1 MKNKNLE
8 VACFNLESAI
18 IAQQYGADRIEL
30 CDNMLEGGTTPD
42 FEIARKVRAEL
53 HIKMNVMIRP
63 RGGDFVYNDAEFE
76 QMKSEILQFK
86 KINVDGFVFGI
97 LDVNNSFDNLRNK
110 ELVRLASPL
119 PCTFHRALDIVTNVY
134 ESLELVIDCGF
145 KTVLTSGQGKN
156 VMEGIEVLRSLVT
169 KANGRIVIMPGGG
182 LRSSNIVLL
191 DQKVNTSFYHSSA
204 IIGSGEIA
212 NGNEVEQ
219 IKRYLEY
226 YLK

>member
-30 CDNMLEGGTTPD
+30 CDNMLEGGTTPN

-53 HIKMNVMIRP
+53 RIKMNVMIRP

-97 LDVNNSFDNLRNK
+97 LDTNNSFDNARNK
-110 ELVRLASPL
+110 ELVTLASPL
-119 PCTFHRALDIVTNVY
+119 PCTFHRGFDVVSNVY

-145 KTVLTSGQGKN
+145 KTVLTSGRGEN

-169 KANGRIVIMPGGG
+169 KANERIVIMPGGG

-191 DQKVNTSFYHSSA
+191 DQKVNASFYHSSA
-204 IIGSGEIA
+204 ITSSGEIA

-219 IKRYLEY
+219 IKRCLE
-226 YLK
+226 

>member
-30 CDNMLEGGTTPD
+30 CDNMLEGGTTPN
-42 FEIARKVRAEL
+42 FEIARKARTEL
-53 HIKMNVMIRP
+53 NIEMNVMIRP
-63 RGGDFVYNDAEFE
+63 RGGDFVYNESEFE

-97 LDVNNSFDNLRNK
+97 LNEDNSFDCLKNK
-110 ELVRLASPL
+110 ELVALAAPV
-119 PCTFHRALDIVTNVY
+119 PCTFHRAFDVVPNVY

-145 KTVLTSGQGKN
+145 KTILTSGQGKN
-156 VMEGIEVLRSLVT
+156 VMEGIEVLRCLVT
-169 KANGRIVIMPGGG
+169 KANGRIVVMPGGG
-182 LRSSNIVLL
+182 LRSSNIKILN
-191 DQKVNTSFYHSSA
+191 QKVNASFYHSSA

-212 NGNEVEQ
+212 NGNEVEE
-219 IKRYLEY
+219 IKRCLE
-226 YLK
+226 

>member
-30 CDNMLEGGTTPD
+30 CDNMMEGGTTSN
-42 FEIARKVRAEL
+42 FEIARKARAEL
-53 HIKMNVMIRP
+53 RIKMNVMIRA
-63 RGGDFVYNDAEFE
+63 RGGDFVYNDVEFE

-86 KINVDGFVFGI
+86 KINVDGFVFAI

-110 ELVRLASPL
+110 ELVTLASPI
-119 PCTFHRALDIVTNVY
+119 PCTFHRAFDVVSNVY

-156 VMEGIEVLRSLVT
+156 VMEGIEVLRRLVT
-169 KANGRIVIMPGGG
+169 KANERIVIMSGGG
-182 LRSSNIVLL
+182 LRSSNIKTLN
-191 DQKVNTSFYHSSA
+191 QKVNTSYYHSSA
-204 IIGSGEIA
+204 ITDSTEIG
-212 NGNEVEQ
+212 NGDEVKK
-219 IKRYLEY
+219 IKEYLR
-226 YLK
+226 

>member
-30 CDNMLEGGTTPD
+30 CDNMLVGGTTPN

-53 HIKMNVMIRP
+53 SIEMNVMIRP

-76 QMKSEILQFK
+76 LMKSEILQFK

-97 LDVNNSFDNLRNK
+97 LDGNNSFDNLRNK
-110 ELVRLASPL
+110 ELVTLASPL
-119 PCTFHRALDIVTNVY
+119 SCTFHRAFDVVSNVY

-156 VMEGIEVLRSLVT
+156 VMEGIEVLRSLVA

-191 DQKVNTSFYHSSA
+191 DQKVNASFYHSSA
-204 IIGSGEIA
+204 IIGSGKIA

-219 IKRYLEY
+219 IKRYLQ
-226 YLK
+226 

>member
-30 CDNMLEGGTTPD
+30 CDNMLEGGTTPN
-42 FEIARKVRAEL
+42 FEIARKVRSEL
-53 HIKMNVMIRP
+53 RIKMNVMIRP

-97 LDVNNSFDNLRNK
+97 LDVNNSFDNARNK
-110 ELVRLASPL
+110 ELVTLASPL
-119 PCTFHRALDIVTNVY
+119 PCTFHRAFDVVSNVY
-134 ESLELVIDCGF
+134 ESLELVIDSGF
-145 KTVLTSGQGKN
+145 KTVLTSGQGEN
-156 VMEGIEVLRSLVT
+156 ATEGIEVLRSLVV

-191 DQKVNTSFYHSSA
+191 DQNVNASFYHSSA

-219 IKRYLEY
+219 IKRYLE
-226 YLK
+226 